1 MTRCVGTLQPCD
13 GEARAEGGD
22 LAGKT
27 GLALESI
34 SISRSRIM
42 ISRLWR
48 GVARVECTAAYIAH
62 LQQETFPAIRRLPG
76 FKRAA
81 ILHRPCDR
89 GTEFLIVT
97 EWESEQAIAAFA
109 GDDVLA
115 AVVPEGVRRM
125 MVEFD
130 ERASHYTMV
139 G

>member
-1 MTRCVGTLQPCD
+1 
-13 GEARAEGGD
+13 
-22 LAGKT
+22 
-27 GLALESI
+27 
-34 SISRSRIM
+34 M

-48 GVARVECTAAYIAH
+48 GIARAECAVTYIEH
-62 LQQETFPAIRRLPG
+62 LQRETFPAIRVLPG
-76 FKRAA
+76 FRRAA

-97 EWESEQAIAAFA
+97 EWESEQAVDAFA

-115 AVVPEGVRRM
+115 AVVPEEVRRM

-130 ERASHYTMV
+130 ARARHYSTI

>member
-1 MTRCVGTLQPCD
+1 
-13 GEARAEGGD
+13 
-22 LAGKT
+22 
-27 GLALESI
+27 
-34 SISRSRIM
+34 M

-48 GVARVECTAAYIAH
+48 GVARAECAVTYIEH
-62 LQQETFPAIRRLPG
+62 LQRETFPAIHTLPG

-97 EWESEQAIAAFA
+97 EWESEEAVGAFA

-115 AVVPEGVRRM
+115 AVVPEKVRRM

-130 ERASHYTMV
+130 TCARHYSTI

>member
-1 MTRCVGTLQPCD
+1 
-13 GEARAEGGD
+13 
-22 LAGKT
+22 
-27 GLALESI
+27 
-34 SISRSRIM
+34 M

-48 GVARVECTAAYIAH
+48 GIARAECAVSYIEH
-62 LQQETFPAIRRLPG
+62 LQQETFPAIRALPG

-97 EWESEQAIAAFA
+97 EWESEEAVGAFA
-109 GDDVLA
+109 GADVLA
-115 AVVPEGVRRM
+115 AVVPEKVRRM

-130 ERASHYTMV
+130 ACARHYSTI